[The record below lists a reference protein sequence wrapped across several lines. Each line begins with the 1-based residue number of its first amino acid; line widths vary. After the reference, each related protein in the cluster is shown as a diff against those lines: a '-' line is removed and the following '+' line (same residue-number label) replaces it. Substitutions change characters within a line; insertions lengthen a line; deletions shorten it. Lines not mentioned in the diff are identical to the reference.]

1 MYVKQ
6 WMGTEVVT
14 IAPQQTI
21 AEAEQQLQAH
31 RIRRLPVVENGIL
44 VGVVSPNDL
53 EKVMPSILE
62 AENRTEQQFV
72 AEHTEIRAVMTSS
85 PVTVGPD
92 DTLVEAIRR
101 MRHHKIDGLPVVED
115 IGHKKLV
122 GILSITD
129 ILDAFLEL
137 MPGGRAGT
145 RFDLKIDHAP
155 ESFYKMVKAFQRQN
169 KEILAISQHHGFSTE
184 YQLIFVHIR
193 ETDNDELID
202 LLWQSNVKV
211 ERVSPIS

>member
-1 MYVKQ
+1 MFVKQ

-14 IAPQQTI
+14 IAPRQTI
-21 AEAEQQLQAH
+21 AEAGQQLQAH

-72 AEHTEIRAVMTSS
+72 AEHTEVRAVMTSS

-101 MRHHKIDGLPVVED
+101 MRHHKIDGLPVVEE
-115 IGHKKLV
+115 KKLV

-137 MPGGRAGT
+137 MPGSQAGT

-155 ESFYKMVKAFQRQN
+155 ESFYKLVKAFQRQN

-184 YQLIFVHIR
+184 HQLLSVHIR
-193 ETDNDELID
+193 ETDNDDLID

-211 ERVSPIS
+211 ERISQVS

>member
-1 MYVKQ
+1 MFVKQ

-21 AEAEQQLQAH
+21 AEAGQQLKAH

-62 AENRTEQQFV
+62 AENRSEQEFV
-72 AEHTEIRAVMTSS
+72 GEHTEIRTVMTSS

-101 MRHHKIDGLPVVED
+101 MRHHKINGLPVVED
-115 IGHKKLV
+115 KKLV

-145 RFDLKIDHAP
+145 RFDLKIDHNP
-155 ESFYKMVKAFQRQN
+155 EAFYKMIKAFQKQN

-184 YQLIFVHIR
+184 HQLISVHIR
-193 ETDNDELID
+193 ETDNDDLID
-202 LLWQSNVKV
+202 MLWNSNVTV
-211 ERVSPIS
+211 ERVSPVS

>member
-1 MYVKQ
+1 MFVKQ

-14 IAPQQTI
+14 IAPRQTI
-21 AEAEQQLQAH
+21 AEAAQQLQAH
-31 RIRRLPVVENGIL
+31 RIRRLPVVEDGIL

-62 AENRTEQQFV
+62 AENPTEQEFV
-72 AEHTEIRAVMTSS
+72 AKHTEIRAVMTAS

-115 IGHKKLV
+115 RKLV

-169 KEILAISQHHGFSTE
+169 KEILAISQHHGFSSE
-184 YQLIFVHIR
+184 HQLITVHIH

-202 LLWQSNVKV
+202 LLWQSNVMV
-211 ERVSPIS
+211 ERVSPVN

>member
-1 MYVKQ
+1 MFVKQ
-6 WMGTEVVT
+6 WMETEVVT

-21 AEAEQQLQAH
+21 AEAEQQLQTH

-101 MRHHKIDGLPVVED
+101 MRHHKIDGLPVVEER
-115 IGHKKLV
+115 KLV

-145 RFDLKIDHAP
+145 RFALKIDHAP
-155 ESFYKMVKAFQRQN
+155 ESFYKMVKAFQKQN
-169 KEILAISQHHGFSTE
+169 KEILAISQHHGFSTKH
-184 YQLIFVHIR
+184 QLISVHIR
-193 ETDNDELID
+193 ETDNDDLID

-211 ERVSPIS
+211 EQVSPVS

>member
-1 MYVKQ
+1 MFVKQ

-14 IAPQQTI
+14 IAPRQTI

-62 AENRTEQQFV
+62 AENSTEQQFV
-72 AEHTEIRAVMTSS
+72 AEHTEVRAVMTSS

-115 IGHKKLV
+115 RKLV

-155 ESFYKMVKAFQRQN
+155 ESFYKMVKAFQKQN

-184 YQLIFVHIR
+184 HQLISVHIR

-202 LLWQSNVKV
+202 MLWKSNVTV
-211 ERVSPIS
+211 ERVSPVS